1 MLKKM
6 VELYRQVMR
15 RVTLVEITQD
25 ELRMAQ
31 LEKLKAESAVDYA
44 KSVVTYNEARIARLN
59 KRISEYKA
67 EEA

>member
-6 VELYRQVMR
+6 VELYKHVMR
-15 RVTLVEITQD
+15 RVTLIEITQE

-31 LEKLKAESAVDYA
+31 LEKLKAESAADYA
-44 KSVVTYNEARIARLN
+44 NGIVAYNEARIARLN
-59 KRISEYKA
+59 KRISEYMA

>member
-6 VELYRQVMR
+6 VELYKRVMR
-15 RVTLVEITQD
+15 RVTLVEITQE

-31 LEKLKAESAVDYA
+31 LEKLKAESAADYA
-44 KSVVTYNEARIARLN
+44 KSVVAYNEARIARLN
-59 KRISEYKA
+59 KRISEYTA

>member
-6 VELYRQVMR
+6 VELYKHVMR
-15 RVTLVEITQD
+15 RVTLVEITQE

-31 LEKLKAESAVDYA
+31 LEKLKAESAADYA
-44 KSVVTYNEARIARLN
+44 NGIVAYNEARIARLN
-59 KRISEYKA
+59 KRISEYMA

>member
-1 MLKKM
+1 MMEKM
-6 VELYRQVMR
+6 VELYKRVMR
-15 RVTLVEITQD
+15 RITLLEITQE

-31 LEKLKAESAVDYA
+31 LEKLKAESAADYA
-44 KSVVTYNEARIARLN
+44 KSVVAYNEARIARLN

>member
-6 VELYRQVMR
+6 VELYKQVMR

-31 LEKLKAESAVDYA
+31 LEKLKAESAADYA
-44 KSVVTYNEARIARLN
+44 NGIVAYNEARIARLN

-67 EEA
+67 EEV

>member
-1 MLKKM
+1 MLKKTI
-6 VELYRQVMR
+6 ELYKQVMR

-31 LEKLKAESAVDYA
+31 LEKLKAESAADYA
-44 KSVVTYNEARIARLN
+44 KSVVAYNEARIARLN
-59 KRISEYKA
+59 KRISEYTA

>member
-6 VELYRQVMR
+6 VELYKHVMR
-15 RVTLVEITQD
+15 RVTLIEITQE

-31 LEKLKAESAVDYA
+31 LEKLKAESAADYA
-44 KSVVTYNEARIARLN
+44 KSVVAYNEARIARLN
-59 KRISEYKA
+59 KRISEYT

>member
-6 VELYRQVMR
+6 VELYKQVMR
-15 RVTLVEITQD
+15 CATLVEITQD

-31 LEKLKAESAVDYA
+31 LEKLKAESAADYA